1 MKNLFALA
9 IAATSIISPL
19 FTASALAAPSR
30 NDVYVGRDNI
40 GSDPDPTCGSTCSG
54 STTAVTADSDR
65 PPTNPGPRPRGS
77 PPHAPNVKHVTEAA
91 PTNP

>member
-40 GSDPDPTCGSTCSG
+40 GSDPD
-54 STTAVTADSDR
+54 A
-65 PPTNPGPRPRGS
+65 
-77 PPHAPNVKHVTEAA
+77 NVRFDLQREY
-91 PTNP
+91 NSRNGGF